1 MVWVIRDFRNKGLA
15 ELFNTGKT
23 KRIKA
28 DLATRVE
35 RCLTYLRDAIAP
47 EDMNLPGLRFHPLHG
62 NPRRYS
68 VSVSGAWRITF
79 GWDGADAV
87 QVDLEQYH

>member
-1 MVWVIRDFRNKGLA
+1 VIRDFRHKGLA
-15 ELFNTGKT
+15 ELFNTGNS

-28 DLATRVE
+28 DLTSRVE
-35 RCLTYLRDAIAP
+35 RSLTYLRDAIVP
-47 EDMNLPGLRFHPLHG
+47 EDMNLPGLHFHALHG
-62 NPRRYS
+62 KPRRYS
-68 VSVSGAWRITF
+68 VRVSGAWRITF